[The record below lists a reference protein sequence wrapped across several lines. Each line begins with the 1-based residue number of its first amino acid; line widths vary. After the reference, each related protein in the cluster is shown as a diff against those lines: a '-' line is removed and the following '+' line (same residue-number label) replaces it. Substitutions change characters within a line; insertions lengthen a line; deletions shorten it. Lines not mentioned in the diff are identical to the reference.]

1 MINKYPNMEVHELDE
16 GLRYLSTRIGE
27 SFSLVILTTP
37 ISDLTIWEHEQL
49 LDDKVKALNNGEV

>member
-1 MINKYPNMEVHELDE
+1 MEVHELDE